1 MTTLFE
7 AAAGN
12 PTLLNEIVDAI
23 RSAASASG
31 ITLADATQFVKAA
44 SENAA
49 FKATVESRLSQIA
62 SSSGFTLAVEAAA
75 SPAKATAIITALE
88 SYAKDNPTQI
98 PISKPIALLFVAAAL
113 IFVPSVFKA
122 TGGTLF
128 GDGASQA
135 VEGVEG
141 FS

>member
-23 RSAASASG
+23 RSAASTSG
-31 ITLADATQFVKAA
+31 ITLAGATQFVKAA
-44 SENAA
+44 SENAT
-49 FKATVESRLSQIA
+49 FKAAVESRLSQIA
-62 SSSGFTLAVEAAA
+62 SSSGFQLAVEAPV
-75 SPAKATAIITALE
+75 SSAKATAIIAALE

-98 PISKPIALLFVAAAL
+98 PISMPIALLFVAAAL
-113 IFVPSVFKA
+113 IFVPSVFKS
-122 TGGTLF
+122 TGATLF

-135 VEGVEG
+135 VEGVDG
-141 FS
+141 FK